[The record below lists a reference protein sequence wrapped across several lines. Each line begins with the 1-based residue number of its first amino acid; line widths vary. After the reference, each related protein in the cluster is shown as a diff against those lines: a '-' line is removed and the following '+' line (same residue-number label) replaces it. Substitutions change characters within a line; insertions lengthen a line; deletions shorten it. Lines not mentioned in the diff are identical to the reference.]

1 MKIVQPHKH
10 TDLYV
15 PGLIQMKYN
24 SEFLDGTA
32 SIASCI
38 FLKSPLPD
46 WSTFMRIAVDMS
58 VVLVPVVV
66 AEFSMKEP
74 KKTIATK
81 TAIS

>member
-1 MKIVQPHKH
+1 MHKIIRVQLNVDTNQLIIMKIVQPHKH

-24 SEFLDGTA
+24 SEFADGTA

-46 WSTFMRIAVDMS
+46 
-58 VVLVPVVV
+58 
-66 AEFSMKEP
+66 
-74 KKTIATK
+74 
-81 TAIS
+81 